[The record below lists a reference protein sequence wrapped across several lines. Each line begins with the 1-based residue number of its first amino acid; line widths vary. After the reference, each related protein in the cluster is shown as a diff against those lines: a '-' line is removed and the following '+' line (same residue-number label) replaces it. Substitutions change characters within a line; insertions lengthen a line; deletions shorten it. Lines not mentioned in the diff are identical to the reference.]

1 MLESFHK
8 VAGMKWSD
16 NWKLS
21 TTNMLLTTTLLTLF
35 TFYLKETYRDEGSK
49 STCEYVMCW

>member
-21 TTNMLLTTTLLTLF
+21 STNKLLTTTLL

-49 STCEYVMCW
+49 STCEYVMCWWK